1 MAAERKGKEGRSGRG
16 FASMDED
23 KQREIAR
30 KGGRAAHKAGT
41 AHEFSSEEASEA
53 GRKGGLASGRRRA
66 ELQRERERQRQAEA
80 ESNHEQ
86 EMQSDNDMSDAE
98 SERDTESGS
107 EETSSF
113 RDEEESSRDE
123 RSERPPLEQ
132 GLESEDE

>member
-41 AHEFSSEEASEA
+41 AHEFSSEEAAEA

-80 ESNHEQ
+80 ESNQEQ
-86 EMQSDNDMSDAE
+86 EMQSDTDMSDVE

-123 RSERPPLEQ
+123 RSERTPLEQ